1 VVTWGRTRKKYAN
14 TAAGYYKKF
23 TIHPDP
29 GEVQPQLTSVKA
41 IYSNPVAFAA
51 KKADDS
57 VVTWG
62 LEKYG
67 GDSSGVDLTS
77 VDTIFS
83 TEKAFAARKRI
94 KLW

>member
-1 VVTWGRTRKKYAN
+1 VTWGKTFWLNQWIGYTTIKVMTRPFPPK
-14 TAAGYYKKF
+14 G
-23 TIHPDP
+23 
-29 GEVQPQLTSVKA
+29 VQPQLTSVKA
-41 IYSNPVAFAA
+41 IYSTKFAFAA

-83 TEKAFAARKRI
+83 TEKAFAAKKRI